1 MRTVLAF
8 GKHKG
13 RTLPEVLLH
22 DPGWFFWA
30 AENGVFLTR
39 PRLAIE
45 AATLEFKARNIKI
58 PKPDPENWCV
68 EYFPDLQGNFVD
80 FRIVEKEGAW
90 SSSGVL
96 FRDDCFD
103 LSIPQQLKRC
113 GKLGRR
119 MMLKRFKSLFFGA
132 ENARLTKKRCEEF
145 FDDPKNFVR
154 L

>member
-1 MRTVLAF
+1 MRAVLTF
-8 GKHKG
+8 GKHEG

-39 PRLAIE
+39 PQLAIE

-58 PKPDPENWCV
+58 PKPDPDNWCV
-68 EYFPDLQGNFVD
+68 EYLPDLHGNFVD
-80 FRIVEKEGAW
+80 FRIVEKERADGN
-90 SSSGVL
+90 SSGVL

-113 GKLGRR
+113 GKLGGRI
-119 MMLKRFKSLFFGA
+119 LLGKFKLLFFGS
-132 ENARLTKKRCEEF
+132 EN
-145 FDDPKNFVR
+145 DPKNFVR